1 MPEVVQKYVDTKD
14 FREVDKIQ
22 RSLLLGYQ
30 YDIAHYLCIWL
41 HLFDEPKRWVRSRRY
56 FSLYL
61 QEGGVVLFFLLTNK
75 GVDRDYQRPSFC
87 CLRGGSD

>member
-30 YDIAHYLCIWL
+30 YDIAHYLCMMVAFI
-41 HLFDEPKRWVRSRRY
+41 
-56 FSLYL
+56 
-61 QEGGVVLFFLLTNK
+61 
-75 GVDRDYQRPSFC
+75 
-87 CLRGGSD
+87 